1 MIFKSQVETHKRKK
15 KKKKDSMKSVKKE
28 FQGSVMRLW
37 AAFEI

>member
-15 KKKKDSMKSVKKE
+15 KKDLMKSVKKK

>member
-15 KKKKDSMKSVKKE
+15 KKKDLMKSVKKE

>member
-1 MIFKSQVETHKRKK
+1 MIFKSQVEISNE
-15 KKKKDSMKSVKKE
+15 KKKKDLMKSVKKE